1 MIQTVSSALRF
12 SHSGQSNSLF
22 SLISLWKSRRALTR
36 MDEYMLRD
44 IGLTP
49 DDALVESQRGFWDV
63 PCNWRG

>member
-1 MIQTVSSALRF
+1 MIQNVSSALRF
-12 SHSGQSNSLF
+12 SPSNQSNSLF
-22 SLISLWKSRRALTR
+22 SLISLWKSRRALTK

-49 DDALVESQRGFWDV
+49 EKASVESKRGFWDV